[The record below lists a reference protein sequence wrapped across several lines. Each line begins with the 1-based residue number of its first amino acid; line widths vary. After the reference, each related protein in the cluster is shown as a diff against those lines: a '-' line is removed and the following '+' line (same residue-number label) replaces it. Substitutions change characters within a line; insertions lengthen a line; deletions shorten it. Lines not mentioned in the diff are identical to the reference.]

1 TRSKGSAALP
11 SSASSIS
18 VGSERSTAA
27 PSSSTVTPA
36 ASRAARKNSPALPI
50 AAFSPGPRA
59 RLLAAATVI
68 SVAPSATPSAEFA
81 QEASSCAIR
90 MIAEGP
96 AASAGVATGF
106 DGRALARPGACD
118 FGRDADGILT
128 SLGPTLRRAAPDHDR
143 LLPPVV
149 ADRFYRGGPC

>member
-1 TRSKGSAALP
+1 V
-11 SSASSIS
+11 I
-18 VGSERSTAA
+18 
-27 PSSSTVTPA
+27 PA
-36 ASRAARKNSPALPI
+36 ASRAARKNSPALLI

-81 QEASSCAIR
+81 QEVSSCAIR

-96 AASAGVATGF
+96 AASGGDAAGF
-106 DGRALARPGACD
+106 DERALARPGACD

-128 SLGPTLRRAAPDHDR
+128 SLGPTLRRLAPNRDR
-143 LLPPVV
+143 LLPPVET
-149 ADRFYRGGPC
+149 DRYYRVGAC